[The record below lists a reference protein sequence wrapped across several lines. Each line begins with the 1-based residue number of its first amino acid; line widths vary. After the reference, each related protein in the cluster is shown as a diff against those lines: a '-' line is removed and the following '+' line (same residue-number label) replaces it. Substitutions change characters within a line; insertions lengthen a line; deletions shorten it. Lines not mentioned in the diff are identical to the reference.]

1 MNIWLAIAQRLP
13 KQLQYATAINV
24 IANVT
29 VKIDPTIVVP
39 DLTAMDALKMYA
51 DYHRLEL
58 L

>member
-29 VKIDPTIVVP
+29 VKIEPTIVVP
-39 DLTAMDALKMYA
+39 ELKAMDALKMYA